1 MVAGVTAQAGNMA
14 WQDIQN
20 NKQHE
25 RQKELMG
32 NQNEAQW
39 KMNQQGY
46 DLSKRFWEETNYKQQ
61 VEKMKEAGLN
71 PSLIYGKGGGAGGQS
86 VGMSGGNAAS
96 GDAKHAPY
104 MDMNALMMGAQMDL
118 MAAQGEKARS
128 EANAIDTYRKD
139 NMEANTGYQTAQ
151 TALSEVQKKN
161 IEIANITDKAKAISE
176 INLNNAKFA
185 EALANTR
192 TTEAIRE
199 SKVQGQIQANLESV
213 QRVLESQSDIKLN
226 DRKIKYMSEQIVQK
240 WKEIKQTD
248 ERIINENVA
257 LNQNQDRIDVSRDT
271 NRINEKFNN
280 DRMLEITLKR
290 ELEDALGW
298 ANIDQRKLEMWV
310 NAGVKTISS
319 LMGLLKLGKPQNI
332 KGRGPGVQ
340 NAPMGIRHPY

>member
-1 MVAGVTAQAGNMA
+1 MVIGVASQAGNMK

-20 NKQHE
+20 SKQHD

-32 NQNEAQW
+32 MQNQAQW

-46 DLSKRFWEETNYKQQ
+46 DLSKRFWDETNYKQQ

-71 PSLIYGKGGGAGGQS
+71 PSLMYGKGGGAGGQS

-139 NMEANTGYQTAQ
+139 NTEANTTYQNAQ
-151 TALSEVQKKN
+151 SELAGVQKKN
-161 IEIANITDKAKAISE
+161 IEIKNTTDFARAMSE
-176 INLNNAKFA
+176 IQLNNAKF
-185 EALANTR
+185 R
-192 TTEAIRE
+192 EAIANAQTTDEIRDA
-199 SKVQGQIQANLESV
+199 KVEGQIQANLESV
-213 QRVLESQSDIKLN
+213 QRILESKSDIKLN
-226 DRKIKYMSEQIVQK
+226 DRKIKYMTEQIVQK

-248 ERIINENVA
+248 ERIINESVA
-257 LNQNQDRIDVSRDT
+257 LNQNQDKIDIMRDQ
-271 NRINEKFNN
+271 NRINEKFN
-280 DRMLEITLKR
+280 DERSLEITLKR

-298 ANIDQRKLEMWV
+298 ANIDQRKVEMWV
-310 NAGVKTISS
+310 NAGVKSISA
-319 LMGLLKLGKPQNI
+319 LMSLLKFGPKMGTGSRQQN
-332 KGRGPGVQ
+332 G
-340 NAPMGIRHPY
+340 AMGQRSPY